1 MLEIILFI
9 YIVAASVLLVV
20 LSVLLSLE
28 KKRYNILLARFDYL
42 VDKLIESFNYVES
55 EDLRKDVKM

>member
-9 YIVAASVLLVV
+9 YIVVASVILVV

-42 VDKLIESFNYVES
+42 VDKLIDSFNYVES
-55 EDLRKDVKM
+55 EELRKDVKM